1 MSEVRVRIAPSP
13 TGPTHVGTAYQ
24 ALFDCIFRKKYG
36 GQFILRIE
44 DTDQSRSRREYEDQ
58 LIQSL
63 RWLGLDWD
71 EGPDVGGPHGPYR
84 QSERLDLYREHARQ
98 LVDKGRAYYC
108 FCTAERLGE
117 LRAEQMRNKG
127 SLGYDGHCRHLSAAQ
142 VEESLAR
149 GVAHVIRLQMP
160 DEGTCVVKDR
170 LRGEIK
176 LEYAQSDDQVLLK
189 SDGFPTYHLAVV
201 VDDEHMRITHVIRGE
216 EWITSTP
223 KHLVLYDA
231 FGWEPPEYIHMPLLL
246 NPDGTK
252 MSKRR
257 NPTSVEYYRRAGY
270 LSDALL
276 NYLAL
281 MAYPPVGEG
290 AEEKFSFDQL
300 VESFDPDRIS
310 LGGSIFDMEKLNWLN
325 GRYLR
330 EERTPAQVLDELKSW
345 LLNDEYI
352 GQIVPILQ
360 QRMETLGDFMPKA
373 AFFFSREVELL
384 VEDLIPKKRVAE
396 EVMQMLQTAIWSL
409 DEVLDWNKAH
419 VETAI
424 RSVAEYWQW
433 PVRDITVPLTTAMV
447 GTRVGPPLF
456 EAVVLL
462 GQDLMRMR
470 LLQAINALGGLS
482 KKKAAKLEKEWKE
495 PREAVEAVGD

>member
-13 TGPTHVGTAYQ
+13 TGPIHVGTAYQ
-24 ALFDCIFRKKYG
+24 ALFGRTLKQKYG
-36 GQFILRIE
+36 GQFVLRIE
-44 DTDQSRSRREYEDQ
+44 DTDQSRSRREYEEQ
-58 LIQSL
+58 IIQSL

-71 EGPDVGGPHGPYR
+71 EGPDIGGPYGPYR
-84 QSERLDLYREHARQ
+84 QSERLDLYLEHARQ
-98 LVDKGRAYYC
+98 LVDKGHAHYC
-108 FCTAERLGE
+108 FCTPERLTE
-117 LRAEQMRNKG
+117 LRAEQMRNKEP
-127 SLGYDGHCRHLSAAQ
+127 LGYDGHCRHLSAAQ
-142 VEESLAR
+142 IEENLTNDI
-149 GVAHVIRLQMP
+149 AHVIRLKMP
-160 DEGTCVVKDR
+160 DEGTCVIKDR
-170 LRGEIK
+170 LRGDIE
-176 LEYAQSDDQVLLK
+176 LDYAQSDDQVLLK

-201 VDDEHMRITHVIRGE
+201 VDDHHMKITHVIRGE

-223 KHLVLYDA
+223 KHLVLYEA

-281 MAYPPVGEG
+281 MAYPPLGE
-290 AEEKFSFDQL
+290 EEKFSFEQL
-300 VESFDPDRIS
+300 AESFDPDRIS
-310 LGGSIFDMEKLNWLN
+310 LGGSIFDIEKLNWLN

-330 EERTPAQVLDELKSW
+330 EERTPEQILDALKSW

-352 GQIVPILQ
+352 AQIVPLLQ
-360 QRMETLGDFMPKA
+360 QRMETLGDFIPKA
-373 AFFFSREVELL
+373 AFFLAREVDPDPGDL
-384 VEDLIPKKRVAE
+384 VPKKREAE
-396 EVMQMLQTAIWSL
+396 EVVPMLQTAIWSL
-409 DEVLDWNKAH
+409 DEVLDWDKERIEA
-419 VETAI
+419 AI
-424 RSVAEYWQW
+424 RGVAEYWQW
-433 PVRDITVPLTTAMV
+433 PVRDITVPLTVAMV

-470 LLQAINALGGLS
+470 LIQAMNGLGGLS
-482 KKKAAKLEKEWKE
+482 KKKAAKLEKEWKK
-495 PREAVEAVGD
+495 PRTVVEGEGV